1 MQYSPSRVLS
11 NCNHRS
17 EIPHFLLGKRQL
29 KELWPELLGEAQNS
43 NTQVQYGNQS
53 TRLCDSMISIHS
65 LHIIIVLFLD
75 KTGYR
80 AVSNILKQ
88 VKAFIA
94 KFTEQER
101 LLRFPWSFS
110 CESHVPS
117 SLMPRFRF
125 QKSVHPK
132 QIRVL
137 SLPKKGH
144 NQNPLAAGRN
154 ISPLRK

>member
-17 EIPHFLLGKRQL
+17 EIPHFLLGKRQV
-29 KELWPELLGEAQNS
+29 KELWPELLGEARNS
-43 NTQVQYGNQS
+43 NPQVQYGNQS
-53 TRLCDSMISIHS
+53 TRLFDSMISIHS

-94 KFTEQER
+94 KYTEQER
-101 LLRFPWSFS
+101 LSQSFWSFS
-110 CESHVPS
+110 CDSYVPS
-117 SLMPRFRF
+117 SRIPRCRF

-132 QIRVL
+132 QISTVF
-137 SLPKKGH
+137 
-144 NQNPLAAGRN
+144 
-154 ISPLRK
+154 SPRKSIIKIL